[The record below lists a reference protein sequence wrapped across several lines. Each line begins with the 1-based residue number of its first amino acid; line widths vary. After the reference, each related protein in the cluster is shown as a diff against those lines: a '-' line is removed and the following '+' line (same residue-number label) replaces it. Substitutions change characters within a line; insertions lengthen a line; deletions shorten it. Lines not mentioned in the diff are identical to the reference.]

1 MPGGTPLPKADS
13 DQVQAFAYDE
23 PKSLSAYQVCLNFEE
38 QLATTTRVR
47 LVRILG
53 YLLLY
58 APNRT
63 VRNEVAKCIH
73 SHKDQSDLVDA
84 GAFFECNVIAAFKKH
99 KGRTPTSSEQSSI
112 SSLEATK
119 KETETE
125 AVSEAP
131 RNHKEAK
138 SQALIRDNWRCVV
151 TGTLHD
157 DAPASVIKAAD
168 SPVVVAYTEC
178 AHIIPAAMFLSVK
191 PTDSEDKSP
200 KAGCLGFRDYSA
212 SILAVLKQFHSD
224 ISSFNKEKMHSLM
237 NVITMEKNIHDVF
250 ERLELYFEATSVK
263 NHYQVKSFRPYPVH
277 PQQRDT
283 VTFSTKSPETLPVPS
298 PELLA
303 LHATCCK
310 VAHFS
315 GSAGYID
322 TLYDDLDQTGV
333 LAIDGTSDDLL
344 RYKLLSLMNSERV
357 DNFDA

>member
-23 PKSLSAYQVCLNFEE
+23 PESLSAYQVCLNFEE
-38 QLATTTRVR
+38 QLATTSRVR

-63 VRNEVAKCIH
+63 VRNEVAKCIR
-73 SHKDQSDLVDA
+73 SHKDQSNLVDA

-112 SSLEATK
+112 SSPEATK

-125 AVSEAP
+125 VSEAP

-200 KAGCLGFRDYSA
+200 KRDYSA
-212 SILAVLKQFHSD
+212 SILAVLKQFGYVRSAF
-224 ISSFNKEKMHSLM
+224 SGENVHSLA
-237 NVITMEKNIHDVF
+237 NVITMQKDIHDVF
-250 ERLELYFEATSVK
+250 ERLELYFEATSVQ
-263 NHYQVKSFRPYPVH
+263 NHYHVKSFSAYPFNAY
-277 PQQRDT
+277 QRDS
-283 VTFSTKSPETLPVPS
+283 VTFSTKNPETFPVPS